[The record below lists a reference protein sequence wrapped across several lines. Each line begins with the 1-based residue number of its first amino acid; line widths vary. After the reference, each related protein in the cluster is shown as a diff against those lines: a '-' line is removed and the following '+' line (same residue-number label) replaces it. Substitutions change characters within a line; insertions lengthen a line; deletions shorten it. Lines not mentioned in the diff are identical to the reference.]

1 MFCSKC
7 GKESADDAKF
17 CYSCGSGVGQG
28 AVVQEIKRAAAN
40 AVKTRNKELYIVVGF
55 LLVVALIVII
65 ANLSGGGLSGTWDGE
80 YGDVF
85 VFSGNNFEWMGAK
98 GTYSVTGNTIELAFP
113 NGEVYVLP
121 FSRTENTFTIDGER
135 YKRR

>member
-1 MFCSKC
+1 
-7 GKESADDAKF
+7 
-17 CYSCGSGVGQG
+17 VGQG